1 VKLAFSTTI
10 KPYHCPW
17 LQPILQLA
25 SNIIQEARAETNSL
39 LLKARG
45 VLNKGTETLTNTER
59 DTLPKIQYL
68 LVELVLKVLTCK
80 PNFAQE
86 KI

>member
-1 VKLAFSTTI
+1 
-10 KPYHCPW
+10 
-17 LQPILQLA
+17 LQLA

-45 VLNKGTETLTNTER
+45 VLNKETETLTITER

-86 KI
+86 KF